1 MNDTIYFIDRSIE
14 KEFETRALD
23 PNEELFFCDLA
34 TAYQR
39 GDCYV
44 CGNPASLDILCQK
57 QAGLPQKIYRFIKSR
72 HLEDGA
78 AMNAVQRVFV
88 LTYQKDPNL
97 SSLPEVLQN
106 EGKCHF
112 IHVPTAI
119 KQSWRLF
126 TGCCLLTENLS
137 DIQLYLFIAK
147 YYCLKRHIPY
157 RRINF
162 RRDGGGG
169 STTCD
174 EFEKYM
180 VYDKMPVL
188 CLVDSDQKHGTTKA
202 FPNKP
207 AIGNT
212 LSNVRKKADT
222 LDAQGVLLPYLL
234 FPLYVHEIE
243 NLVPIQLLQ
252 KLHQKSIPDMRLG
265 LARVMQLQNIKNG
278 EPVLYYDYK
287 KGFPYIKSAPQ
298 RAYWEEILLELGG
311 DSSSMPP
318 RDKPKQDAG
327 CLDNL
332 FFPPLNKN
340 LLDHVLKLIQSA
352 EGDAILQSLQIDNY
366 LKSIWEDIGSQMLTW
381 GYVNEPIR
389 S

>member
-34 TAYQR
+34 TAYQS

-44 CGNPASLDILCQK
+44 CGNPASLDILCLK
-57 QAGLPQKIYRFIKSR
+57 QTGLPQKIYQFIKSR

-78 AMNAVQRVFV
+78 AMNSVQRVFV
-88 LTYQKDPNL
+88 LTYQKDPSL

-106 EGKCHF
+106 KSKCHF

-119 KQSWRLF
+119 NQSWRLF
-126 TGCCLLTENLS
+126 KGCCLLTENLN
-137 DIQLYLFIAK
+137 DIKLYLFIAK
-147 YYCLKRHIPY
+147 YYCLKRHIPHQ
-157 RRINF
+157 RISF
-162 RRDGGGG
+162 HREGGGG
-169 STTCD
+169 STICD
-174 EFEKYM
+174 AFEKCM
-180 VYDKMPVL
+180 VQDKMPVL
-188 CLVDSDQKHGTTKA
+188 CLVDSDQKHGTSKA

-207 AIGNT
+207 ATGNT
-212 LSNVRKKADT
+212 LSNVQKKVDM
-222 LDAQGVLLPYLL
+222 LDAQGVLPPYLL

-252 KLHQKSIPDMRLG
+252 KLFQELLPNMRPG
-265 LARVMQLQNIKNG
+265 LVCVMQLQNIKNG

-311 DSSSMPP
+311 NPSSMPP
-318 RDKPKQDAG
+318 KDKPKQDTE
-327 CLDNL
+327 CSDDL

-340 LLDHVLKLIQSA
+340 LLNHILKVIQSA
-352 EGDAILQSLQIDNY
+352 EGDTILRSLQIDDY
-366 LKSIWEDIGSQMLTW
+366 LKSIWDDVGTQMLT
-381 GYVNEPIR
+381 
-389 S
+389 